1 MLVGVDGAN
10 RLFLRYSLALSL
22 CRGLATN
29 QHDRTY
35 ATEQVS
41 SHMRKLVGYV
51 GEWAAESIERL
62 NRDAGRWIFGSLC
75 CSVSRQ
81 SVDMLMPGTGRKS
94 RRRRCS
100 RSWSSMTFDSRTGA
114 AVVRAARRARA
125 RHRSR
130 RTYHDVLGQQAPA
143 RRTRLFHAPLYVHT
157 LTSFGLGRDFN
168 ARL

>member
-22 CRGLATN
+22 CRRLATN

-75 CSVSRQ
+75 CSVSRHANAE
-81 SVDMLMPGTGRKS
+81 LMTQTGDRADVPALA
-94 RRRRCS
+94 R
-100 RSWSSMTFDSRTGA
+100 GA
-114 AVVRAARRARA
+114 
-125 RHRSR
+125 
-130 RTYHDVLGQQAPA
+130 L
-143 RRTRLFHAPLYVHT
+143 
-157 LTSFGLGRDFN
+157 
-168 ARL
+168 